1 MDSEQKSGTES
12 EKKTDDQENQ
22 DERKGLEKKDEAKK
36 VEPKPTFITQTEM
49 LLQCYSKIELQTLVS
64 R

>member
-1 MDSEQKSGTES
+1 MESEQKSEIES
-12 EKKTDDQENQ
+12 ENNA
-22 DERKGLEKKDEAKK
+22 KGCEVEVSEQKDKAKQ

-49 LLQCYSKIELQTLVS
+49 LLQCNSKVELQDLVS